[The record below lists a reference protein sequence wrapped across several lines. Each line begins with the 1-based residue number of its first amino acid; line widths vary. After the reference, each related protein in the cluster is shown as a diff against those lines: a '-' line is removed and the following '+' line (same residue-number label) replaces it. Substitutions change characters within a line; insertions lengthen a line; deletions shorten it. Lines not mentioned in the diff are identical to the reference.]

1 MSISPT
7 KFKQIKLKIVQS
19 EIKQAYFDNSDT
31 LKSNPIFRLNIVTSD
46 QESDRLA
53 SRKQS

>member
-19 EIKQAYFDNSDT
+19 EVKQAYFDNSDT
-31 LKSNPIFRLNIVTSD
+31 LTSNPICRPTSLTSD
-46 QESDRLA
+46 QDCDRLD
-53 SRKQS
+53 SRKPS